1 MIFGSLL
8 IDLLSAIGVVILVGI
23 LLIATLMVVLLAALG
38 ITGVIMGIKDDI
50 KYRKIEKNSRDK

>member
-8 IDLLSAIGVVILVGI
+8 IDLLCAIGVVILVGI
-23 LLIATLMVVLLAALG
+23 LLIATLMVILLAALG
-38 ITGVIMGIKDDI
+38 ITGVIRGIKDDI

>member
-8 IDLLSAIGVVILVGI
+8 IDLLCAIGVVILVGI

-38 ITGVIMGIKDDI
+38 VTGIIRGIKDDI